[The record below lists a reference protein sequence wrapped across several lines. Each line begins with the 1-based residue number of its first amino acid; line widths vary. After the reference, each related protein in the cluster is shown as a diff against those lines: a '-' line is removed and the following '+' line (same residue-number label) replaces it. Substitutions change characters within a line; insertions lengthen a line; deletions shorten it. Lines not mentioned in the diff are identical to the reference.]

1 MDHGTE
7 KLAKFTVTAV
17 ATIGEVLKRIDANKS
32 GIVFLVDKAS
42 RVIGAITDGDIR
54 RRLLVNSTLEDA
66 IASCVN
72 HHFVSASQ
80 GADRESILK
89 LLDDRIHTVPILDA
103 DGRLVDVY
111 SRERFRLEEE
121 QEIFSRAR
129 APARIS
135 FGGGGTDMTRYF
147 SQNGGAVINA
157 TITLYAHAT
166 LRRRSD
172 RSVRLYSHDLRE
184 VVDAASVGDLA
195 FDGHLDLLKSA
206 VKLIDPPYGF
216 ELEVAADFPVGSGL
230 GGSAVVTTAII
241 GCFNEF
247 RSDHWNRHQIAE
259 MAFQSERLMLNIPG
273 GWQDQYATVFGGF
286 NYMEF
291 TADDNEVMPLRL
303 HRDVLRELEE
313 SMVLLHTG
321 QNRSAEFVHDEQARR
336 SVIQSTEDA
345 ARRLKEI
352 TQEMKKC
359 LLRGRLA
366 GYGELLNDAWDAKRA
381 LSPAIASSSF
391 DEIYSFAI
399 RCGAVG
405 GKLLG
410 AGGGGYFVFF
420 VKPFK
425 RMKFLTAMEEHGYHC
440 MRLYFDDCGLQSW
453 RVRVPD

>member
-1 MDHGTE
+1 MNNGTAT
-7 KLAKFTVTAV
+7 LAKFTVTAA

-32 GIVFLVDKAS
+32 GIAFLIDDGGCV
-42 RVIGAITDGDIR
+42 VGAVTDGDIR
-54 RRLLVNSTLEDA
+54 RRLLGNSTLGDA
-66 IASCVN
+66 IESCVN
-72 HHFVSASQ
+72 RQFVSARQ

-89 LLDDRIHTVPILDA
+89 LLDDRIHTVPILDQ

-111 SRERFRLEEE
+111 SRERFRLDDE
-121 QEIFSRAR
+121 QEVFSRAR

-157 TITLYAHAT
+157 TIALYAHAT

-184 VVDAASVGDLA
+184 TVEAPSVDALT
-195 FDGHLDLLKSA
+195 FDGHLDLLKAA

-247 RSDHWNRHQIAE
+247 RSDYWNRHQIAE
-259 MAFQSERLMLNIPG
+259 MAFQSERLMLKIPG

-291 TADDNEVMPLRL
+291 TADDNEVVPLRL
-303 HRDVLRELEE
+303 HGDVLRELEE
-313 SMVLLHTG
+313 SMVLVHTG
-321 QNRSAEFVHDEQARR
+321 QNRTPEFVHDDQTRKREVPSA
-336 SVIQSTEDA
+336 EDA

-366 GYGELLNDAWDAKRA
+366 GYGELLNDAWEAKRA
-381 LSPAIASSSF
+381 LSPAVASSAF
-391 DEIYSFAI
+391 DDIYSFAL
-399 RCGAVG
+399 RCGAAG

-420 VKPFK
+420 VKPFR
-425 RMKFLTAMEEHGYHC
+425 RMKFLTAMEEQGYDC
-440 MRLYFDDCGLQSW
+440 LRFYFDDDGLQSW
-453 RVRVPD
+453 RIRVPD